1 MAQQTINIGAA
12 ANDGTGDPARTA
24 FGKVNDNFTELYA
37 QSGHGVIGSTVTTKQ
52 DDYAPDGWSACRTLR
67 WNGAGSTGVTGFDST
82 DIPDGA
88 ERIITNASTDYLLW
102 LENENTASSAAN
114 RMALPKGFPAFLMPG
129 DSLTLQYDTTAARW
143 RVIDWPNQ
151 GQAMGLTVFDDCDVA
166 TGAPYAARASGT
178 GASIQVSGTGAGSPV
193 QNVGQVQLETGTGST
208 NHAGKQLASGSVWI
222 APTLGAAMQVTRSYP
237 SSPPS
242 GAETYIYGAGFQ
254 DLSTG
259 ALTNAVMWEL
269 RYDGANATYSKTVAA
284 AGVITRNSD
293 NVPAS
298 NVGWVWLAVFVNPAW
313 TRADYLYS
321 TNGINFVL
329 SGSHSSGLPGV
340 ANMIGPGATIM
351 KTAGTAN
358 RIIVID
364 LLGHR
369 FNQVRKGSS

>member
-1 MAQQTINIGAA
+1 
-12 ANDGTGDPARTA
+12 
-24 FGKVNDNFTELYA
+24 
-37 QSGHGVIGSTVTTKQ
+37 
-52 DDYAPDGWSACRTLR
+52 
-67 WNGAGSTGVTGFDST
+67 
-82 DIPDGA
+82 
-88 ERIITNASTDYLLW
+88 
-102 LENENTASSAAN
+102 
-114 RMALPKGFPAFLMPG
+114 
-129 DSLTLQYDTTAARW
+129 
-143 RVIDWPNQ
+143 
-151 GQAMGLTVFDDCDVA
+151 
-166 TGAPYAARASGT
+166 
-178 GASIQVSGTGAGSPV
+178 
-193 QNVGQVQLETGTGST
+193 
-208 NHAGKQLASGSVWI
+208 
-222 APTLGAAMQVTRSYP
+222 MQVTRSAP
-237 SSPPS
+237 SAGQPS

-358 RIIVID
+358 RTIVID

>member
-151 GQAMGLTVFDDCDVA
+151 GQAMGLVECYDTH
-166 TGAPYAARASGT
+166 TGSSTSFPGGGTSGT
-178 GASIQVSGTGAGSPV
+178 GASVSYSASGFTDQTKNAIGCISLKTGTSGTGTAFVGAYQYCGSWDTAAQLVVARMGTTEAPTGTDTYRVEIGLLVSGTSQPTGAFWEYRWGGSAPEVAQSVSAAGS
-193 QNVGQVQLETGTGST
+193 
-208 NHAGKQLASGSVWI
+208 
-222 APTLGAAMQVTRSYP
+222 VTRSTTNSP
-237 SSPPS
+237 SHVSNDMTWFVVFKNQAGTAVDFIHS
-242 GAETYIYGAGFQ
+242 G
-254 DLSTG
+254 
-259 ALTNAVMWEL
+259 
-269 RYDGANATYSKTVAA
+269 DGVSFSLAQR
-284 AGVITRNSD
+284 IT
-293 NVPAS
+293 
-298 NVGWVWLAVFVNPAW
+298 
-313 TRADYLYS
+313 T
-321 TNGINFVL
+321 
-329 SGSHSSGLPGV
+329 GLP
-340 ANMIGPGATIM
+340 AASETCGPGAQAVHQ
-351 KTAGTAN
+351 AGTSSRSAYID
-358 RIIVID
+358 IIGFRSD
-364 LLGHR
+364 GAR
-369 FNQVRKGSS
+369 G

>member
-67 WNGAGSTGVTGFDST
+67 WNGAGSTGITGFDST

-151 GQAMGLTVFDDCDVA
+151 GAAVGFTEWADFAGYSTTSAAWIGGA
-166 TGAPYAARASGT
+166 TSGT
-178 GASIQVSGTGAGSPV
+178 GASVEPGNSLVTATGKAAGTLRLKTGTTTTGYAQIGAYPGNILRANLSSALIGASLSSESVVDGTETFSIECGFLKGAGTNDQAVCWEYYWNGSSPELAQKLV
-193 QNVGQVQLETGTGST
+193 VGGS
-208 NHAGKQLASGSVWI
+208 
-222 APTLGAAMQVTRSYP
+222 VTRSTTNSP
-237 SSPPS
+237 SLSEFQTVPLQLLVFLTS
-242 GAETYIYGAGFQ
+242 SAADMIY
-254 DLSTG
+254 S
-259 ALTNAVMWEL
+259 
-269 RYDGANATYSKTVAA
+269 ANGTSFNVAQ
-284 AGVITRNSD
+284 R
-293 NVPAS
+293 
-298 NVGWVWLAVFVNPAW
+298 F
-313 TRADYLYS
+313 
-321 TNGINFVL
+321 
-329 SGSHSSGLPGV
+329 SSGLPTNAVGAGV
-340 ANMIGPGATIM
+340 RIL
-351 KTAGTAN
+351 KSAGTTN
-358 RIIVID
+358 RTAAVDWAGCRI
-364 LLGHR
+364 
-369 FNQVRKGSS
+369 NQVRS